1 MTIMVK
7 RVMRMMTIGD
17 IIEGRMLLKRK
28 TRRGWTMTMSILE
41 TFLTIMMM
49 MLNVITVMIGDGGG
63 GERRG

>member
-17 IIEGRMLLKRK
+17 IIEGRMLLKRR

-41 TFLTIMMM
+41 TILTIMMM

-63 GERRG
+63 GE